1 MIEYI
6 QGKVVHK
13 SPTYIVID
21 TGGVA
26 YRINISLNTYEQLP
40 DTSEIKLLIYLSIKE
55 DSHTLFGFFKDPE
68 RNLFRDL
75 ISISGIGPN
84 TAILIL
90 SSLQTNE
97 LKNAIISGN
106 VSLLKS
112 IKGVGPKTAQRMI
125 VELQDSL
132 KKKSPETL
140 VNSAITNNSFEE
152 AINALTMLGF
162 KKGIAERT
170 VMKVIK
176 ENPNNISI
184 EEIIKLALKIL

>member
-140 VNSAITNNSFEE
+140 VSSAITNNSFEE

-176 ENPNNISI
+176 ENPNNIRI

>member
-26 YRINISLNTYEQLP
+26 YRINISLNTYEQIP

-140 VNSAITNNSFEE
+140 VSSAITNNSFEE